1 MQSSQP
7 LFRFIKGHRL
17 SEEPNLNPFRMAKGL
32 EKDAKEELK
41 L

>member
-7 LFRFIKGHRL
+7 VFRFIKTSRL
-17 SEEPNLNPFRMAKGL
+17 SKEPKISPFRMAKGL
-32 EKDAKEELK
+32 EKEAKEELK